1 MELGGWWNW
10 GEDLALNE
18 LTQSAHSLPI
28 FAHVGF
34 SVSKGTYTILYWE
47 QLDYRLINLE

>member
-1 MELGGWWNW
+1 MVELGGWWNW

-18 LTQSAHSLPI
+18 LTQSAPSLPI

-34 SVSKGTYTILYWE
+34 SVSKGIPHYTGSSWII
-47 QLDYRLINLE
+47 DS